1 MLLNSADPFLH
12 ILMFVDHYFKNKI
25 NLFFFHAVVEKGE
38 IKWDDDDNWEVEQI
52 LDHVEE
58 EVRFLQAD
66 TC

>member
-1 MLLNSADPFLH
+1 M
-12 ILMFVDHYFKNKI
+12 
-25 NLFFFHAVVEKGE
+25 VEKGE

-66 TC
+66 TCWIKWILKFLNMFN